1 MRCWSSVESRAGQLN
16 DISACADSWTST
28 QCVTTG
34 RNNRRKT
41 GARINN
47 QGCRE
52 TFMVFDNWWQAASPP
67 CFLLC
72 KCRKDKSG
80 HFIVWTTSIGQ
91 LVRVDEFF
99 EMRLADS
106 RLAPLSGKLASVSVG
121 KNCRQI
127 LIESIEF
134 WHILIWRPCYQFPLS
149 RLLFI
154 LSEIFLG
161 CCWPA
166 INPLPVGRSPPCW
179 AAALICHHHF
189 IARQPARFCTHT
201 LLDSN
206 RICHY
211 LFINSKQQLL
221 PTKCILLKPEMPFF
235 VNF

>member
-1 MRCWSSVESRAGQLN
+1 
-16 DISACADSWTST
+16 
-28 QCVTTG
+28 
-34 RNNRRKT
+34 
-41 GARINN
+41 
-47 QGCRE
+47 
-52 TFMVFDNWWQAASPP
+52 MVFDNWWQAASPP

-72 KCRKDKSG
+72 KCRKDKPWY
-80 HFIVWTTSIGQ
+80 FIVRTTSIGQ

-99 EMRLADS
+99 EMRPADS

-134 WHILIWRPCYQFPLS
+134 WHILIWRLCYHFPLS
-149 RLLFI
+149 RLYSSWVKSSWGAVGLRLT
-154 LSEIFLG
+154 LS
-161 CCWPA
+161 
-166 INPLPVGRSPPCW
+166 PVGRSPPCW

-201 LLDSN
+201 LLDCN

-221 PTKCILLKPEMPFF
+221 PTKCILLKPEMCSFA
-235 VNF
+235 NL